1 MKKTQFMTF
10 NITDHT
16 NNLPPLPPEDP
27 NRRRIKPH
35 IPSGHVFNINQHEMA
50 WAETDA
56 AYFKVRAKGYRKSR
70 TKEPSAE
77 SLYEPIDVATFHFE
91 DVSCHVAP
99 RVFEGAMSPTI
110 LRVRERMRR

>member
-1 MKKTQFMTF
+1 MSASV
-10 NITDHT
+10 
-16 NNLPPLPPEDP
+16 LA
-27 NRRRIKPH
+27 
-35 IPSGHVFNINQHEMA
+35 PSGATIVPRCHHDEVDSELVDSDDRDGEDLNINQHEMA